1 MGTRSTI
8 GVLNTDGS
16 VTAVYCH
23 WDGYPEHNGK
33 ILIDNYTTEEKVR
46 ELIGLGS
53 ISSLSECGEPVVS
66 ASGTGADIFPD
77 VAEFVIEFGEQYN
90 YLFING
96 TWFVNDNG
104 ATEQLFGNPVFDM
117 VEQVL
122 EVRETVEA

>member
-33 ILIDNYTTEEKVR
+33 ILMENYITEEKVR
-46 ELIGLGS
+46 ELIDFGS
-53 ISSLSECGEPVVS
+53 ISSLSECGEPDIS
-66 ASGTGADIFPD
+66 NIQGANTFPN
-77 VAEFVIEFGEQYN
+77 VAEFVYEFGEKYN

>member
-33 ILIDNYTTEEKVR
+33 ILMENYITEEKVR
-46 ELIGLGS
+46 ELIDLGS
-53 ISSLSECGEPVVS
+53 ISSLSECGEPDIS
-66 ASGTGADIFPD
+66 NIQGANTFPN
-77 VAEFVIEFGEQYN
+77 VAEFVYEFGEKYN

-104 ATEQLFGNPVFDM
+104 AAEQLFGNPVFDM